1 MQAQPQLVPQAP
13 VGQAVPNL
21 HDRLAVRLAN
31 ATIANQ
37 CVQGTGVAASSTAA
51 LRAAVA
57 ANANPRPV
65 LYEPTVFTGNITPG
79 SIISRGCELVRMVLK
94 TTRGSGFRDI
104 DDTTFQKV
112 LQDALQDEQ
121 RKSRLDLF
129 QVLLRF

>member
-1 MQAQPQLVPQAP
+1 
-13 VGQAVPNL
+13 
-21 HDRLAVRLAN
+21 
-31 ATIANQ
+31 
-37 CVQGTGVAASSTAA
+37 
-51 LRAAVA
+51 
-57 ANANPRPV
+57 
-65 LYEPTVFTGNITPG
+65 
-79 SIISRGCELVRMVLK
+79 MVLK